1 MRIITLFTLLLSS
14 NLLFAQCNK
23 DSLRKYVVKIST
35 QTFARNPKHI
45 DYLNK
50 TADYIYKSFASY
62 SDNTFY
68 QKYEFNKVVFKNV
81 LVSFGPSNAHRIIVG
96 AHYDV
101 FGEAPGADN
110 NASGVAALIELAR
123 LFQKVEKI
131 LKYRIDLVAYTLE
144 EPPYTNTNQM
154 GSNIHAKSLQ
164 ENQVLVAG
172 MINLKGI
179 GFFLDVPNTQRYPFL
194 YQKLFCTKTGDFI
207 SILQSNGSGTFGSVM
222 KNLCKQYA
230 TGISVQH
237 YRPAIPFPILNDG
250 DHKNYRDMGYP
261 SILISNTLS
270 YRNKYY
276 HYDTDT
282 YETLDYF
289 RMSKVVDMVYQAII
303 HYK

>member
-1 MRIITLFTLLLSS
+1 
-14 NLLFAQCNK
+14 
-23 DSLRKYVVKIST
+23 
-35 QTFARNPKHI
+35 
-45 DYLNK
+45 
-50 TADYIYKSFASY
+50 
-62 SDNTFY
+62 
-68 QKYEFNKVVFKNV
+68 
-81 LVSFGPSNAHRIIVG
+81 
-96 AHYDV
+96 
-101 FGEAPGADN
+101 
-110 NASGVAALIELAR
+110 
-123 LFQKVEKI
+123 
-131 LKYRIDLVAYTLE
+131 
-144 EPPYTNTNQM
+144 
-154 GSNIHAKSLQ
+154 
-164 ENQVLVAG
+164 
-172 MINLKGI
+172 
-179 GFFLDVPNTQRYPFL
+179 
-194 YQKLFCTKTGDFI
+194 
-207 SILQSNGSGTFGSVM
+207 M